1 MVNTNVLKFP
11 LDILCLLCRAYCP
24 VIVFNHCAPQCL
36 QPAPQLQTPATLLS
50 SAMAPATR
58 SLLRASLLLLLLLAT
73 SRQATGAPVANELRC
88 QCLQTM
94 TGVHLKNI
102 QSLKVMPPGPH
113 CTQTEVI
120 ATLKNGQEACLNPEA
135 PMVQKI
141 VQKMLK
147 SGVHK

>member
-1 MVNTNVLKFP
+1 
-11 LDILCLLCRAYCP
+11 
-24 VIVFNHCAPQCL
+24 
-36 QPAPQLQTPATLLS
+36 
-50 SAMAPATR
+50 MAPATR
-58 SLLRASLLLLLLLAT
+58 SLLRAPLLLLLLLLAT
-73 SRQATGAPVANELRC
+73 SRLATGAPVANELRC

-102 QSLKVMPPGPH
+102 QSLKVTPPGPH

-147 SGVHK
+147 SGIRK